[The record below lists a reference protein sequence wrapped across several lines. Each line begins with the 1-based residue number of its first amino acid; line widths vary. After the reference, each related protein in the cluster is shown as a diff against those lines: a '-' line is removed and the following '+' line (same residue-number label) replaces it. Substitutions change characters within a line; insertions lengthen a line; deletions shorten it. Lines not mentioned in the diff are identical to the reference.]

1 MRCWHREGFTRA
13 SSSWFGR
20 WGPWGPA
27 WNRGRPTQSVVSS
40 ERQVWPGRRSL
51 YIRRVNSDGYEA
63 PATARSRLGTYHDPR
78 FPKRVRRVADAT
90 GTARSRRAR
99 VRVFSRTFGLRGS
112 RGPQRRVAP
121 SRPAGTASPG
131 RDPIDWPSSVG
142 RARGG
147 ARFRLALLSI
157 AAQPGCHAREAEFE
171 KNLSYSQDTTLNS
184 NANRYASS
192 PGRSST
198 ASLRAITD
206 QGSQYSNTQCSQ
218 HTSSQARMAPERYVW
233 CSRA

>member
-63 PATARSRLGTYHDPR
+63 PATARSPRLVRITTRPR
-78 FPKRVRRVADAT
+78 FPKRP
-90 GTARSRRAR
+90 SRRRRYGHCGPGAR
-99 VRVFSRTFGLRGS
+99 GYAYFPERSVFADRAVRSVASPRPAP
-112 RGPQRRVAP
+112 RGPRPLGETQLTGPVASAGRRAFPFGVIIH
-121 SRPAGTASPG
+121 RGTT
-131 RDPIDWPSSVG
+131 
-142 RARGG
+142 
-147 ARFRLALLSI
+147 
-157 AAQPGCHAREAEFE
+157 GCHAREAEFE